1 MGMPDPIHGH
11 HVKFKQAV
19 TEQDILVQDTLLAYG
34 IDPKYHGK
42 KGHAQRIVFVLRFG
56 KL

>member
-1 MGMPDPIHGH
+1 MKNALNVLPSITRDRLNFSRVTSTMRVFKKKMP
-11 HVKFKQAV
+11 K
-19 TEQDILVQDTLLAYG
+19 
-34 IDPKYHGK
+34 KYHGK